1 MRADLRSAPCK
12 DYPGSRTPPLT
23 QLINAKS
30 AAGTYHGRPV
40 PYRIWAIKDDCDGHC
55 KRRFSQ

>member
-1 MRADLRSAPCK
+1 MRADLRK
-12 DYPGSRTPPLT
+12 GYPGSRTPPLT

-40 PYRIWAIKDDCDGHC
+40 PYRNWAL
-55 KRRFSQ
+55 RRPLQATL